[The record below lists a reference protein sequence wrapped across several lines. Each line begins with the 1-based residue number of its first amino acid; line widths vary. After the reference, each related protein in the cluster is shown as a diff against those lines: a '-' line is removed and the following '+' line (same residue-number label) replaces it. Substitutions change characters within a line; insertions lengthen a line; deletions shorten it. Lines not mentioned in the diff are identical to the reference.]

1 MLFVK
6 YKINLWGKVMK
17 DLFLTRNKL
26 QARTDEIESY
36 RYRDSFSLG
45 TLEIKEDVSGE
56 VNPELV
62 HEFDEEI
69 SVGDRWAGR
78 DKYLWLHK
86 KVMIPKQWTGKKVL
100 GIFDYGNTGGGNNS
114 GFESLLFVNGEAFQ
128 GVDSNH
134 KEVFLKEEH
143 IGQEISLQFRLW
155 SGLEGGGVPRPQEHQ
170 INRADIAWLD
180 EKVDDL
186 FYNAKVILE
195 TIEILDEFNPVRS
208 KLQKALNDSYKLIDW
223 SYPGSEQFYDSL
235 HEASDLLNGLIDQ
248 IGKYSDIHVTCI
260 GHTHID
266 VAWLW
271 RLKHTKEKCARSF
284 STVMRLMEQYP
295 EYIFLQTQPQ
305 LYEYVK
311 QNFPQL
317 YEKIKEKVASG
328 QWEVDGG
335 MWVEADCNLTSGESL
350 TRQILVGS
358 KFIKDEFGK
367 DVEYLWLPDVFGYSW
382 ALPQIL
388 KKSGINTFMTTKISW
403 NQYNRMPHDTFQ
415 WRGIDGSEVLTHFI
429 TTPEPW
435 SEPGSWFYTYNG
447 RISPK
452 IVKGV
457 FDAYSEKELTN
468 DLLISYGFGDGGG
481 GVNRDMLEYRRRID
495 KMPGL
500 PSIKTGTVSSYFKK
514 LHQTVENT
522 DSYVHTWDGELY
534 LEYHRGTYTSQAYNK
549 KTNRKLELLYRQA
562 EWLMAMA
569 GIEKDDLLTVK
580 QEQLTEG
587 WKIILTNQFHDIIPG
602 SSIREVYEDC
612 HDDYERAECLA
623 NDLQA
628 EALTIFKQTSS
639 HTYTVMNNMNW
650 NRTELVTVE
659 LETDGAWY
667 DINGNRLEAQKQNS
681 IWIIEVKDVPAMGWT
696 VIRFEEGTNEKEDS
710 AFTVSE
716 NKIETPFYLIT
727 LNNVGQMTSIYDK
740 EAEFEVLAEGGRGN
754 VLQLFEDKPLAHE
767 AWDIDMFYQ
776 EKMREVTDLQSI
788 EVINQGSL
796 QMELQLTWKYMST
809 TIKQNLVLYA
819 HNKRIDF
826 KTKVDWHERK
836 QLLKVAFPVNI
847 RATYATYDIQYGNVR
862 RPTNWNTS
870 WEQARFETVAHKWVD
885 LSERGYGV
893 SLMNDCK
900 YGHDIKDNVIRLTL
914 LKAATHPD
922 IEQDQGEH
930 EFTYSLLPHMGD
942 WVDVDTEKASWEINQ
957 PIQILSQDL
966 GTRQFMTVSS
976 NQVIVDAIKRSED
989 GQYLVVRFHEYTG
1002 GKDKVTI
1009 SFDFDV
1015 KAWAESDL
1023 RERAIE
1029 PFKFQEAIELSI
1041 KPYEIKTLLIE
1052 I

>member
-1 MLFVK
+1 M
-6 YKINLWGKVMK
+6 GGREDMK
-17 DLFLTRNKL
+17 DMFLTIHKL
-26 QARTDEIESY
+26 RARTDEIAQY
-36 RYRDSFSLG
+36 RYREAFSLG
-45 TLEIKEDVSGE
+45 TLDKKEDLSGE
-56 VNPELV
+56 VNPTLPT
-62 HEFDEEI
+62 EFDGEI
-69 SVGDRWAGR
+69 SIGDRWAGR

-86 KVMIPKQWTGKKVL
+86 DVVIPAAWSGKKVL
-100 GIFDYGNTGGGNNS
+100 GLFDYGNTGAGNNS
-114 GFESLLFVNGEAFQ
+114 GFESLLYVNGEPFQ

-134 KEVFLKEEH
+134 QEAFLKEEH
-143 IGQEISLQFRLW
+143 IGQQINLTFRLW
-155 SGLEGGGVPRPQEHQ
+155 SGLEGGGVPTPQEHR

-180 EKVDDL
+180 EKIDDL
-186 FYNAKVILE
+186 YYNAKVIIE
-195 TIEILDEFNPVRS
+195 TVEILDEYNPVRS
-208 KLQKALNDSYKLIDW
+208 KLQKALNDCYKLIDW
-223 SYPGSEQFYDSL
+223 SYPGSDAFFESV
-235 HEASDLLNGLIDQ
+235 HESSDLLNELINK
-248 IGKYSDIHVTCI
+248 IGKNSDIHVTCI

-311 QNFPQL
+311 HNYPEL
-317 YEKIKEKVASG
+317 YGKIKEKVAQG

-388 KKSGINTFMTTKISW
+388 KKSGIDTFMTTKISW

-415 WRGIDGSEVLTHFI
+415 WKGIDGSEVLTHFI

-447 RISPK
+447 RITPK

-468 DLLISYGFGDGGG
+468 EMLISYGFGDGGG
-481 GVNRDMLEYRRRID
+481 GVNRDMLEYRRHID

-500 PSIKTGTVSSYFKK
+500 PTIKTGTASEYFKK
-514 LHQTVENT
+514 LHEKVEKT

-549 KTNRKLELLYRQA
+549 KTNRQLELLYRQA

-569 GIEKDDLLTVK
+569 GIEKDELASVK

-587 WKIILTNQFHDIIPG
+587 WKVILTNQFHDIIPG

-612 HDDYERAECLA
+612 HDDYDRAELLA

-628 EALTIFKQTSS
+628 EALTTFTKSS
-639 HTYTVMNNMNW
+639 ANTWTVMNNMNW
-650 NRTELVTVE
+650 DRTELVTIE
-659 LETDGAWY
+659 LEADGVWY
-667 DINGNRLEAQKQNS
+667 DIDGNILKAQKQATN
-681 IWIIEVKDVPAMGWT
+681 WTVEVKDVPAMGWT
-696 VIRFEEGTNEKEDS
+696 TIRFEEGVTAQEVS
-710 AFTVSE
+710 AFTVTE
-716 NKIETPFYLIT
+716 NTIETPYYHIE
-727 LNNVGQMTSIYDK
+727 LNEAGQMTSIFDK
-740 EAEFEVLAEGGRGN
+740 EADVEVLADGERGN
-754 VLQLFEDKPLAHE
+754 VLQMFEDKPLAHE

-788 EVINQGSL
+788 EVLEQGAL
-796 QMELQLTWKYMST
+796 QVKLQLTWKYMST
-809 TIKQNLVLYA
+809 TIKQDLVLYA
-819 HNKRIDF
+819 DNKRIDF
-826 KTKVDWHERK
+826 KTWVDWRERK
-836 QLLKVAFPVNI
+836 QLLKVAFPVNV

-862 RPTNWNTS
+862 RATNWNTS

-900 YGHDIKDNVIRLTL
+900 YGHDIKDNVMRLTL

-922 IEQDQGEH
+922 VEQDQGEH
-930 EFTYSLLPHMGD
+930 EFTYSLLPHIGD
-942 WVDVDTEKASWEINQ
+942 WTDVDTEKASWAINQ
-957 PIQILSQDL
+957 PIQAISGDL
-966 GTRQFMTVSS
+966 GTRRFMTCVSD
-976 NQVIVDAIKRSED
+976 QIVVDAIKRSED
-989 GQYLVVRFHEYTG
+989 GKYLVVRFHEYTG
-1002 GKDKVTI
+1002 GKDKVKV

-1023 RERAIE
+1023 RERPIE
-1029 PFKFQEAIELSI
+1029 DFKSEAIELSV
-1041 KPYEIKTLLIE
+1041 KPYEIKTILIE
-1052 I
+1052 L